1 MNCFSDNYKAFITA
15 SANKIPTIKS
25 NERYGR
31 LLCIHISPLPS
42 TPKQQAKIIPE
53 EILIKILLEKW
64 VQIQCMLSHSVMSD
78 SLRPPGLQLTSL
90 LCPRNFPCK
99 NTEVDCHFQLQGIF
113 LTQGLNLH
121 LPISRIASGFFSTEP
136 PEKLP

>member
-15 SANKIPTIKS
+15 SANKIPMIKS

-31 LLCIHISPLPS
+31 LLRIHISPLPS
-42 TPKQQAKIIPE
+42 TTKQQAENIPK
-53 EILIKILLEKW
+53 EIPIKILLEKR

-78 SLRPPGLQLTSL
+78 SLRPPGLQPTSL
-90 LCPRNFPCK
+90 LCPWNFPRK
-99 NTEVDCHFQLQGIF
+99 NTGVDCHFQLQGIL

-121 LPISRIASGFFSTEP
+121 LPISRTADGFFSTEP